1 MRRIAFVGP
10 SIPPNA
16 AQALAPE
23 VTLLPPA
30 RAGDVYRAV
39 GHGEARVIGLVD
51 GVFGSVGSVWH
62 KEILFAISRGGQVS
76 GGAGRGAFREAWGR
90 AVRALPADDP
100 TRRAFERI
108 DFMGL
113 AIAAPYTRDARC
125 TSLFFR
131 PGSFLTTQ
139 RRRLI

>member
-30 RAGDVYRAV
+30 RAGDVYRAMA
-39 GHGEARVIGLVD
+39 HGEARVIGLVD

-62 KEILFAISRGGQVS
+62 KEILLALHAGVRVV
-76 GGAGRGAFREAWGR
+76 GAASMGALR
-90 AVRALPADDP
+90 AAELDV
-100 TRRAFERI
+100 FG
-108 DFMGL
+108 M
-113 AIAAPYTRDARC
+113 
-125 TSLFFR
+125 
-131 PGSFLTTQ
+131 
-139 RRRLI
+139 